1 MSPAKS
7 TYLQTRPKTLKA
19 SRLNLS
25 IRCALLG
32 IALTTG
38 IAISNNSFAENASLN
53 TTEIKTYHIPAGPL
67 GRSLSSFAVSAG
79 IPLSFDSVLTDGL
92 TSPNISGEYSQQ
104 QVLDRLLAGSGLTI
118 SQKAD
123 GSFTLY
129 KTVPAETNHQV
140 ALPAVIVSG
149 EKINR
154 RLQDTLS
161 SVAVYGQEDI
171 RQHAD
176 QDLQNIMA
184 RTPGLYTQSGNENW
198 GIRGVPVSGF
208 DSQGA
213 GTMNG
218 AVTVFVDGAAQTH
231 RLVTL
236 NPLRLWDVEQV
247 EVFRGSQS
255 TTQGRNSLAGAL
267 VMKTKAPSFQPEFAA
282 QTNIGKYGEQGASF
296 VAGGALIEDV
306 VAGRLAFDYQEDDG
320 YLRNETL
327 DTDGNA
333 SRTVATRG
341 KLLIQPN
348 DKLDLL
354 LTLTRNENKRG
365 AHTVSAENGKP
376 FYFSHLLNTKEKQ
389 ELDQNAAVAKLDY
402 YLSDNWTLTS
412 ISSGTWAKYQAL
424 LDFDSGV
431 DREREAVRKHEQR
444 LLNQEL
450 RLNYESDRLTG
461 FFGFYYGTHNNEIID
476 QINLKL
482 VGINDPALIVDGDV
496 RIKNMAVFG
505 EANWEFIDRWRLHGG
520 LRYDREKN
528 RTKFNYSD
536 PLGFATVSSADLEK
550 NFNELLPKVGISHEL
565 YDDHLIGLEWKRG
578 YRGGGVDLSTSTEH
592 LPYDPEYTSTYEL
605 SWRGAWLD
613 KALHTS
619 LNLFHTDWDDQQVE
633 VDRNGDDIAEVV
645 NAAKSRMQGLEFSA
659 DYHVTPKLELFF
671 GTSYVDSE
679 FRKFVVDGV
688 DLSGKRFE
696 FAPRLKATLG
706 AAYTFNNG
714 LRVAG
719 DIVSQTNS
727 FTLDI
732 DDFDDD
738 GQSEAVE
745 RKNSGITLVNLNAE
759 YKLSG
764 KVSLSGYV
772 RNVFDREYITNN
784 QGDDSL
790 DVGAPRTFGIA
801 IRAEM

>member
-1 MSPAKS
+1 MRNIKRNKPSLVQLRLKPGFRKTVLAVALAAS
-7 TYLQTRPKTLKA
+7 VSVAGNSYAGGQTGVQ
-19 SRLNLS
+19 S
-25 IRCALLG
+25 
-32 IALTTG
+32 
-38 IAISNNSFAENASLN
+38 
-53 TTEIKTYHIPAGPL
+53 YQIPAGPL
-67 GRSLSSFAVSAG
+67 GTTLSNFAVNAG
-79 IPLSFDSVLTDGL
+79 MALSFDPALTEGL
-92 TSPNISGEYSQQ
+92 TAAPVSGDYTASEAVQQ
-104 QVLDRLLAGSGLTI
+104 MLAGSGLQMVRRQDGSYTL
-118 SQKAD
+118 QKA
-123 GSFTLY
+123 
-129 KTVPAETNHQV
+129 VPAEVKETL
-140 ALPAVIVSG
+140 ALPVVTVTG
-149 EKINR
+149 EKIER
-154 RLQDTLS
+154 RLEDTLS
-161 SVAVYGQEDI
+161 SVAVITSDDI
-171 RQHAD
+171 RKHAD
-176 QDLQNIMA
+176 NDVQNIMA
-184 RTPGLYTQSGNENW
+184 RTPGVYTQSGNENW
-198 GIRGVPVSGF
+198 GIRGVPVDGF
-208 DSQGA
+208 DEQGA
-213 GTMNG
+213 ATMNG
-218 AVTVFVDGAAQTH
+218 AISVFVDGAVQTH

-255 TTQGRNSLAGAL
+255 TTQGRNSLAGAV
-267 VMKTKAPSFQPEFAA
+267 VMKTKDPTYEPEFAA

-296 VAGGALIEDV
+296 VAGGALVDDV

-320 YLRNETL
+320 YIRNETL

-333 SRTVATRG
+333 SRAVTTRG
-341 KLLIQPN
+341 KLLIQPT

-354 LTLTRNENKRG
+354 LTVSRNENKRG
-365 AHTVSAENGKP
+365 AHTVSAENGRP
-376 FYFSHLLNTKEKQ
+376 FYYKHFLNTKELNA
-389 ELDQNAAVAKLDY
+389 LDQNAAVAKLDY

-412 ISSGTWAKYQAL
+412 TSSGTWAKYRAL

-450 RLNYESDRLTG
+450 RLNYDGDRLTG
-461 FFGFYYGTHNNEIID
+461 FFGAYYGTHTNDILD

-482 VGINDPALIVDGDV
+482 DGIPDPALVVEGDAHI
-496 RIKNMAVFG
+496 RNTAVFG
-505 EANWEFIDRWRLHGG
+505 EANWEFADHWQLHGG

-528 RTKFNYSD
+528 HTRFNYTD
-536 PLGFATVSSADLEK
+536 PLGFATVSSADMEK
-550 NFNELLPKVGISHEL
+550 TFNELLPKVGISHEL
-565 YDDHLIGLEWKRG
+565 SDNHLIGLEWKRG

-613 KALHTS
+613 KSLRTS
-619 LNLFHTDWDDQQVE
+619 LNIFHTNWRDQQVE

-645 NAAKSRMQGLEFSA
+645 NAAESRMRGLEFSA
-659 DYHVTPKLELFF
+659 DYRVTPKLELYF

-679 FRKFVVDGV
+679 FQEFVVDGV

-696 FAPRLKATLG
+696 FAPRLKATFG

-719 DIVSQTNS
+719 DIVSQSNS

-738 GQSEAVE
+738 GNNEAVE
-745 RKNSGITLVNLNAE
+745 RKNPGITLVNLNAE
-759 YKLSG
+759 YKLSN

-772 RNVFDREYITNN
+772 RNLFDREYITNN

-790 DVGAPRTFGIA
+790 DVGAPRTFGVA
-801 IRAEM
+801 LRVDM